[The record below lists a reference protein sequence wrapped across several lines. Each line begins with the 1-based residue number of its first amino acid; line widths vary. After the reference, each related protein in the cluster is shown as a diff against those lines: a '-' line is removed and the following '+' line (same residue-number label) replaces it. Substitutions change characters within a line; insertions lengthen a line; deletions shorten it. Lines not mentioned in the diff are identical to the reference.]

1 MTEIFLLAWAFVSA
15 ADGDTLIVR
24 DGSLDPLKPPHQPLA
39 LIAAGTNR
47 YPHVR
52 PRLLLNTFQRRVV
65 SAKQRPLIRFAL
77 PFFLR
82 RFHD

>member
-1 MTEIFLLAWAFVSA
+1 MTEIFLLVWVFVSA

-52 PRLLLNTFQRRVV
+52 PRLSLNTCATTGSWRE
-65 SAKQRPLIRFAL
+65 AAAAHPIRFA
-77 PFFLR
+77 FLLATVP
-82 RFHD
+82 